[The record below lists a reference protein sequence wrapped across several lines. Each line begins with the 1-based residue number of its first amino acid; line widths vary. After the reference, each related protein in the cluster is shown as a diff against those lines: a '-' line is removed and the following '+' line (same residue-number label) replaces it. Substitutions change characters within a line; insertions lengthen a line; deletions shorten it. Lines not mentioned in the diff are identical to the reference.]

1 MDYVHIVN
9 SIKEHIEL
17 HPFDH
22 MAYDDLLGTLRDWNG
37 AVPDSEK
44 TYKHGERSDERHEVN
59 RWLQERIQMTMPL
72 APSSDMPKL
81 YETYKHSLC
90 WEATVC
96 FDSYLRYI
104 EIESP
109 PEKQFYKPR
118 RHYLRSIVSGYQDIL
133 DGKLDLLTVSLPKR
147 AGKSQLGI
155 NFVCMLSGR
164 RPNLASLMEG
174 AGESLITSFYDGI
187 LEYVQQPTEYLFYDI
202 FPESPLRLTGAKD
215 HVLDMGPKE
224 RFKTVMCRSID
235 AKQIGLSE
243 ATNVLY
249 LDDCVD
255 GREEAKN
262 RERLDQKWEVISGD
276 VMGRALE
283 GTPIVATGTRYS
295 LYDPLGRLQE
305 FATEQNW
312 RWRAFEIPALDLDTD
327 ESNYEYFNP
336 KTGRKQF
343 TTEFFRDQRDLLS
356 EEQWESEFQQHP
368 FEAKGQMFPPKQLNY
383 FFELPTDVG
392 PDAIIAI
399 GDTAESGEDSTCVG
413 VFNIYGSEYYLV
425 DVVHNNAGPDITKPQ
440 VANMIMN
447 CKAGSGL
454 FESNNAGQYYA
465 RDVNQ
470 ILEQR
475 GYSFAMRTKRTVSN
489 KRTRIELASDG
500 IKKHFWFKD
509 PSTYGR
515 TSEYASFF
523 KEFTQYTRTGK
534 VKHDDAP
541 DMCSMAE
548 NEFRMLIGS
557 EAEAFRRPF

>member
-1 MDYVHIVN
+1 MDYLKIVKGIESHITD
-9 SIKEHIEL
+9 
-17 HPFDH
+17 HPLDVV
-22 MAYDDLLGTLRDWNG
+22 AYDDLLGTLRDWTENI
-37 AVPDSEK
+37 PDSEK
-44 TYKHGERSDERHEVN
+44 PYKHGERADERHTYN
-59 RWLQERIQMTMPL
+59 RWLQRRIQRVMPL
-72 APSSDMPKL
+72 ASSKDAPKL
-81 YETYKHSLC
+81 YESFKHSLC

-118 RHYLRSIVSGYQDIL
+118 RRYLRHIVEGYQDAL

-164 RPNLASLMEG
+164 KPHLASLMEG

-224 RFKTVMCRSID
+224 RFKTIMCRSID

-295 LYDPLGRLQE
+295 LYDPIGRLQE
-305 FATEQNW
+305 HAVTAGW
-312 RWRAFEIPALDLDTD
+312 RWRSFEVPALDPVTD

-336 KTGRKQF
+336 KTGRMQF
-343 TTEFFRDQRDLLS
+343 TTDFFRDQRDLLT
-356 EEQWESEFQQHP
+356 EEQWESEFQQQP
-368 FEAKGQMFPPKQLNY
+368 FEAKGQMFPKKDLNY
-383 FFELPTDVG
+383 FFSTPVDKN
-392 PDAIIAI
+392 PDSVIAI
-399 GDTAESGEDSTCVG
+399 GDTAESGDDSTCVG
-413 VFNIYGSEYYLV
+413 VFEIYGNEFYLV
-425 DVVHNNAGPDITKPQ
+425 DVVHNNAGPDVTKPQ
-440 VANMIMN
+440 VAKLIMDN
-447 CKAGSGL
+447 KAGSGL

-465 RDVNQ
+465 RDVNA
-470 ILEQR
+470 ILEQN
-475 GYSFAMRTKRTVSN
+475 GYIFSMRTKRTVSN

-500 IKKHFWFKD
+500 IKKRFWFRD
-509 PSTYGR
+509 PSTYSR
-515 TSEYASFF
+515 TSDYASFM
-523 KEFTQYTRTGK
+523 KELTQYTRTGK

-548 NEFRMLIGS
+548 NEFRMLTTAQPEILN
-557 EAEAFRRPF
+557 RPF

>member
-1 MDYVHIVN
+1 MDHIKLVEGV
-9 SIKEHIEL
+9 KLHIES
-17 HPFDH
+17 HPFDVV
-22 MAYDDLLGTLRDWNG
+22 AYDDMLGVLRDWNDCIS
-37 AVPDSEK
+37 DSEK
-44 TYKHGERSDERHEVN
+44 AYKHGSRADERHELN
-59 RWLQERIQMTMPL
+59 RWLQGRIQRAMPL
-72 APSSDMPKL
+72 ASSKDAPRL
-81 YETYKHSLC
+81 YESYKHSLC

-109 PEKQFYKPR
+109 PEKQFYRPR
-118 RHYLRSIVSGYQDIL
+118 RRYLRQIVGGYQDVL
-133 DGKLDLLTVSLPKR
+133 DGQLDLLTVSLPKR

-164 RPNLASLMEG
+164 KPHLASLMEG

-187 LEYVQQPTEYLFYDI
+187 LEYVQQPTEYLFYDV

-276 VMGRALE
+276 VIGRALE

-295 LYDPLGRLQE
+295 LYDPIGRLQE
-305 FATEQNW
+305 HATENGW
-312 RWRAFEIPALDLDTD
+312 RWRAFEVPALDPVTD

-336 KTGRKQF
+336 KTGRMQF
-343 TTEFFRDQRDLLS
+343 TTDFFKDQRDFLT
-356 EEQWESEFQQHP
+356 EEQWESEFQQQP
-368 FEAKGQMFPPKQLNY
+368 FEAKGQMFPKKELNY
-383 FFELPTDVG
+383 FFEPPIDKS

-413 VFNIYGSEYYLV
+413 VFAIHGHEYYLL
-425 DVVHNNAGPDITKPQ
+425 DVIHDNAPPDVTKPR
-440 VANMIMN
+440 VAKIIMDN
-447 CKAGSGL
+447 HAGSGL

-465 RDVNQ
+465 RDVDELLKQ
-470 ILEQR
+470 K
-475 GYSFAMRTKRTVSN
+475 GYAFSMRTKRTVSN

-500 IKKHFWFKD
+500 IKKRFWFRD
-509 PSTYGR
+509 PSTYSR
-515 TSEYASFF
+515 TSDYASFM
-523 KEFTQYTRTGK
+523 KELTQYTRTGR

-548 NEFRMLIGS
+548 NEFRMLIGA
-557 EAEAFRRPF
+557 EAEVFDRPF

>member
-1 MDYVHIVN
+1 MGYEEL
-9 SIKEHIEL
+9 IKGIKKHMEA
-17 HPFDH
+17 HPFD
-22 MAYDDLLGTLRDWNG
+22 ADGYEDFLGVLREWND
-37 AVPDSEK
+37 ATEDKP
-44 TYKHGERSDERHEVN
+44 YKHGCRSDARHEEN
-59 RWLQERIQMTMPL
+59 RWLQNRIQCVMPL
-72 APSSDMPKL
+72 APVSSMHKL
-81 YETYKHSLC
+81 YGAYKQSLC

-118 RHYLRSIVSGYQDIL
+118 RHYLRPIVDGYQRVL
-133 DGKLDLLTVSLPKR
+133 DGEIQLLTVSLPKR

-164 RPNLASLMEG
+164 RPGLASLMEG

-187 LEYVQQPTEYLFYDI
+187 LEYVQQPTQYLFYDI
-202 FPESPLRLTGAKD
+202 FPESPLNVTGAKD

-276 VMGRALE
+276 VIGRALE

-295 LYDPLGRLQE
+295 LYDPIGRLQE
-305 FATEQNW
+305 FAVEKGW
-312 RWRAFEIPALDLDTD
+312 KWESFEVPALDPVTD

-343 TTEFFRDQRDLLS
+343 TTAFFRDQRDMLT
-356 EEQWESEFQQHP
+356 EEQFESEFQQHP
-368 FEAKGQMFPPKQLNY
+368 FEAKGQMFSKKDLNY
-383 FFELPTDVG
+383 FFEPPIDKD
-392 PDAIIAI
+392 PDAVMAI

-413 VFNIYGSEYYLV
+413 VFAIYGNEYYLL
-425 DVVHNNAGPDITKPQ
+425 DVVHDNAGPEHTKPK
-440 VANMIMN
+440 VAKLIMN
-447 CKAGSGL
+447 NHAGNGL

-465 RDVNQ
+465 RDVDD
-470 ILEQR
+470 ILKQS
-475 GYSFAMRTKRTVSN
+475 GYAFSMRTKRTVSN
-489 KRTRIELASDG
+489 KKTRIELASDG
-500 IKKHFWFKD
+500 IKKRFWFRD
-509 PSTYGR
+509 PSTYER
-515 TSEYASFF
+515 SSDYASFM
-523 KEFTQYTRTGK
+523 KELTQYTRTGK

-548 NEFRMLIGS
+548 NEFRMLTG
-557 EAEAFRRPF
+557 AEASAFDRPF